1 MVAMR
6 RRFRLTTALVA
17 VLLPA
22 LFLASACARAAA
34 SPDGLLSRDT
44 IVIGVKPDQPG
55 LGVEK
60 SDGTFE
66 GFDVDVAKYVAGKLG
81 FAPDEITFRATPSS
95 EREARL
101 KDGTVQLIFA
111 SYSITPVRKTQ
122 VNFAGPYYVAH
133 QDTLVRSSDRV
144 IKNVRDLRA
153 RRLCA
158 VEGSNSWRR
167 VIEEKLIPAH
177 QVHAKSYSE
186 CIQKL
191 LAGEVDAVST
201 DDLILAGFAA
211 EEGNRVK
218 IINAPFTDERYGVG
232 IAKGDLDGCEA
243 VNKAITEMYQ
253 DGTAAKLLKK
263 WFGRTTLK
271 PAEFVP
277 QFEGCF

>member
-1 MVAMR
+1 MANR
-6 RRFRLTTALVA
+6 RRWGGLAGLVA
-17 VLLPA
+17 GLLAALLPA
-22 LFLASACARAAA
+22 SACGTADA
-34 SPDGLLSRDT
+34 SPDSLLSKDS

-60 SDGTFE
+60 GDGTFE

-81 FAPDEITFRATPSS
+81 FASDEISFTATPSS

-111 SYSITPVRKTQ
+111 SYSITPVRKTE

-133 QDTLVRSSDRV
+133 QDTLVRSGDQN

-158 VEGSNSWRR
+158 VEGSNSWKR
-167 VIEEKLIPAH
+167 VIEEKLIAAY
-177 QVHAKSYSE
+177 QVNAKSYSE

-211 EEGNRVK
+211 AEGDRVK

-263 WFGRTTLK
+263 WFGSTTLK
-271 PAEFVP
+271 PAEWVP

>member
-1 MVAMR
+1 MKRA
-6 RRFRLTTALVA
+6 FRISRLCRLLAVA
-17 VLLPA
+17 VVLPA
-22 LFLASACARAAA
+22 LAASACGSADAA
-34 SPDGLLSRDT
+34 PDSLLSKDS

-55 LGVEK
+55 LGIEK
-60 SDGTFE
+60 EDGTFE
-66 GFDVDVAKYVAGKLG
+66 GFDVDVAKYVAGRLG
-81 FAPDEITFRATPSS
+81 FEPDEITFTATPSS
-95 EREARL
+95 EREDKL
-101 KDGTVQLIFA
+101 KNGSVQLIFA
-111 SYSITPVRKTQ
+111 SYSITPVRKTE

-133 QDTLVRSSDRV
+133 QDTLVRGDDTV
-144 IKNVRDLRA
+144 IKKVQNLQG

-177 QVHAKSYSE
+177 HVSATSYSE

-191 LAGEVDAVST
+191 LAGQVDAVST

-211 EEGNRVK
+211 AQGKRVK
-218 IINAPFTDERYGVG
+218 IINAPFTDEKYGVG

-253 DGTAAKLLKK
+253 DGTAARLLEK

-271 PAEFVP
+271 LTKTVP

>member
-1 MVAMR
+1 MAMR
-6 RRFRLTTALVA
+6 RRFGGLAGRLAL
-17 VLLPA
+17 LLPM
-22 LFLASACARAAA
+22 LSLASACATVAA
-34 SPDGLLSRDT
+34 SPDALLSRDS

-55 LGVEK
+55 LGVQK
-60 SDGTFE
+60 DDGTFE

-81 FAPDEITFRATPSS
+81 FAPDKVTFTATPSS
-95 EREARL
+95 EREDRL
-101 KDGTVQLIFA
+101 KDGSVQLIFA
-111 SYSITPVRKTQ
+111 SYSITPVRKTE

-133 QDTLVRSSDRV
+133 QDTLVRSGDAN
-144 IKNVRDLRA
+144 IKNVRDLRS

-158 VEGSNSWRR
+158 VEGSNSYKR
-167 VIEEKLIPAH
+167 VIDEKLIAAFP
-177 QVHAKSYSE
+177 VNAKSYSE

-191 LAGEVDAVST
+191 LNNEVDAVST

-211 EEGNRVK
+211 REGNRVK

-263 WFGRTTLK
+263 WFGNTTLK
-271 PAEFVP
+271 PTDSVP

>member
-1 MVAMR
+1 MKRA
-6 RRFRLTTALVA
+6 FRLRGLLAAA
-17 VLLPA
+17 VLVPSL
-22 LFLASACARAAA
+22 LASACGSAGAV
-34 SPDGLLSRDT
+34 PDSLLSKDS

-55 LGVEK
+55 LGIEK
-60 SDGTFE
+60 DDGTFE

-81 FAPDEITFRATPSS
+81 FEPDDVTFTATPSS
-95 EREARL
+95 EREGRL
-101 KDGTVQLIFA
+101 KDGSVQLIFA
-111 SYSITPVRKTQ
+111 SYSITPVRKTE

-133 QDTLVRSSDRV
+133 QDTLVRGNDAV
-144 IKNVRDLRA
+144 INNVRNLQG

-158 VEGSNSWRR
+158 VDGSNSWRR
-167 VIEEKLIPAH
+167 VTEEMRIPAR
-177 QVHAKSYSE
+177 QIPASSYSE

-191 LAGEVDAVST
+191 LSGQVDAVST

-211 EEGNRVK
+211 TQGKRVK
-218 IINAPFTDERYGVG
+218 IINAPFTDEKYGVG

-253 DGTAAKLLKK
+253 DGTAARLLEK

-271 PAEFVP
+271 LTKTVP